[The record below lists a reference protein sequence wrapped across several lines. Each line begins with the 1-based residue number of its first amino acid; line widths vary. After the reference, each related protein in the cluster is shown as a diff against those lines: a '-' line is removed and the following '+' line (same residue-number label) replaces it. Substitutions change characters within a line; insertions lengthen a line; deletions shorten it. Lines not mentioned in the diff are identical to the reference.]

1 MKILS
6 SIFRSLLALLVVVS
20 CLPIFVVIFLHFFI
34 VGFIAEEKKE
44 MTIKDMREK
53 QMLKALKHFR
63 TVEDAAKALGISA
76 RTLYLFKLTLN

>member
-1 MKILS
+1 
-6 SIFRSLLALLVVVS
+6 
-20 CLPIFVVIFLHFFI
+20 
-34 VGFIAEEKKE
+34 

-76 RTLYLFKLTLN
+76 RTLYLFKLTLK